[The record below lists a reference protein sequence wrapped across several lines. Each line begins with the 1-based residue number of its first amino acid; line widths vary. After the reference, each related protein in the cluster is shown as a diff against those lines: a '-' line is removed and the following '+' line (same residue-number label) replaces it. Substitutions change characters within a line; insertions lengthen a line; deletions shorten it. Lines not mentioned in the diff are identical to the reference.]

1 MRKLDFRPAE
11 TAALSVTV
19 VRVARLEST
28 LGAQFLHH
36 HLYGEPDGP
45 YDLGYYLWII
55 RGGERT
61 VIVDTGMSAAAAA
74 RRGRELFETFEQVLE
89 RHGITEADLVITH
102 AHYDHLGGIAVLKS
116 GRVYVGAAEL
126 DFWAS
131 ETAKARV
138 FEHLVEADEIETLL
152 ALRGGDRLVE
162 VAGTLDIAPG
172 IRLIEAG
179 GHTPGQLMV
188 SVTTDA
194 GLVLLTSD
202 VVHFDK
208 EYEQDRP
215 FAHTANVPGLIEV
228 FAAIRDGVA
237 DGTIAHVI
245 SGHDARVLD
254 TPGATSRSAEA
265 GGSITI
271 GTVADGAREHN

>member
-1 MRKLDFRPAE
+1 MTKLDFRPVE
-11 TAALSVTV
+11 SAALSVTV
-19 VRVARLEST
+19 VRVARLDST

-36 HLYGEPDGP
+36 HVYGEPDAP
-45 YDLGYYLWII
+45 YDLAYYVWII

-61 VIVDTGMSAAAAA
+61 VVVDTGMSAAAAE
-74 RRGRELFETFEQVLE
+74 RRGRELFETFEQVLA

-102 AHYDHLGGIAVLKS
+102 AHYDHLGGIGVLPDGTVYA
-116 GRVYVGAAEL
+116 GRAEL

-131 ETAKARV
+131 ETAQHRI

-152 ALRGGDRLVE
+152 ALRETDRLVE
-162 VAGTLDIAPG
+162 VTGTLDIAPG

-188 SVTTDA
+188 AVTTDA

-202 VVHFDK
+202 VVHFDQ
-208 EYEQDRP
+208 EYELDRP
-215 FAHTANVPGLIEV
+215 FAHTANVPALIET
-228 FAAIRDGVA
+228 FAAIREGVA

-254 TPGATSRSAEA
+254 TPGATTRSAEV

-271 GTVADGAREHN
+271 GSVADGAREHN